1 MESKVS
7 WISGDS
13 KDLTEYFKSQVAVS
27 STLSVEIDNWSK
39 QKMDFVE
46 KFGPLLLSGIKNI
59 EKCFKWCETVWSHTK
74 SSLENCVAKD
84 EEISKH
90 FQTKYQAEFL
100 NEGKNK
106 EKERDIH
113 VGENQNMVENYMLQ
127 VLEILDQHKANH
139 FKIMTDSTQ
148 QVRNTIL
155 KPLNT
160 NFLDFQGTHYPK
172 FKKISKEMESA
183 GVKLYSSIYK
193 QRSALTKMRSLMKEN
208 TILYA
213 SGKAPKK
220 DSIKCLIRL
229 FVYTTECFKYLSM
242 QLENLIEAWK
252 CYAKAMIDMN
262 MIIHKNLIEF
272 YGHTSKYA
280 FPNIPGGT
288 ETNIFDQ
295 ILFREDDVSSHLD
308 SIFGPGEIEQVKKY
322 SQKEGCDGVIEA
334 VRSEKLN
341 FLETFKKYLGVYW
354 FDKKNSKAE
363 QFLFINVTP
372 DLFLNTF
379 ECKEFEGR
387 QHPMDKAVIS
397 DRIDKIKTKAVEWKK
412 EFILTGKQPG
422 AWFSSG
428 KSAFLMNDEVEVK
441 ELKEVIDKGKEKL
454 INYEKALK
462 PSK

>member
-7 WISGDS
+7 WMAADA
-13 KDLTEYFKSQVAVS
+13 KELAEYFKSQVAVS
-27 STLSVEIDNWSK
+27 STLSVEIENWSK

-46 KFGPLLLSGIKNI
+46 KFGPLLLTGLKNI
-59 EKCFKWCETVWSHTK
+59 DKCFKWCESVWKHTK
-74 SSLENCVAKD
+74 TSLENCVAKD

-90 FQTKYQAEFL
+90 FQTKYQSEFL

-113 VGENQNMVENYMLQ
+113 VAESQNMVENYMLQ

-139 FKIMTDSTQ
+139 FKVMSDSTQ
-148 QVRNTIL
+148 QIRNTIL

-160 NFLDFQGTHYPK
+160 NFLDFQGTHYPN
-172 FKKISKEMESA
+172 FKKISKEMEAS
-183 GVKLYSSIYK
+183 GVTLVSSVYK
-193 QRSALTKMRSLMKEN
+193 QRSALNKLRGLLKEN
-208 TILYA
+208 TLLYA

-220 DSIKCLIRL
+220 DTIKCLIRL
-229 FVYTTECFKYLSM
+229 FVYTTDCYKYLGL
-242 QLENLIEAWK
+242 QLDSLIEAWK
-252 CYAKAMIDMN
+252 CYGKAMIDMN

-272 YGHTSKYA
+272 YGHMSKYA
-280 FPNIPGGT
+280 FPNIPGGA

-295 ILFREDDVSSHLD
+295 ILFQEDDVCSHLD

-322 SQKEGCDGVIEA
+322 TQKEGVDAVLEA
-334 VRSEKLN
+334 VSSEQLN
-341 FLETFKKYLGVYW
+341 FLDTFKKYLGIFW
-354 FDKKNSKAE
+354 FDKKSSKSD

-379 ECKEFEGR
+379 ECKEIEGK

-412 EFILTGKQPG
+412 EYILTGKQPG

-428 KSAFLMNDEVEVK
+428 KSAFSMNDEVEVK
-441 ELKEVIDKGKEKL
+441 ELKEVIEKGREKMV
-454 INYEKALK
+454 NYEKSLK
-462 PSK
+462 ANK